1 MNRLTFGIV
10 LLLGVG
16 LFLFVF
22 NYARNQSA
30 VEQPA
35 PRATALP
42 RKSGQATERKS
53 NLATHSV
60 LATLWMQRS
69 GEAMALC
76 YQAYSLA
83 KLRLD
88 EALKAKSAPKSK
100 PKAIVVDVDETV
112 LDNSL
117 YQGKLIKQDTTH
129 PAHWDEWCSLA
140 LAKPVPGA
148 AEFLNYAKSKNV
160 EVFYITNRG
169 ENLREATL
177 RNFRSAGF
185 PFADSAHLLMRTDTP
200 SKEARRQLVAEKF
213 DIVLLCGDNLNDF
226 SDVFER
232 KHEATRNEEVERLKN
247 EFGKRFIV
255 LPNPM
260 YGDWEYAIVGYDKM
274 ADTTCAR
281 KRLEAIM
288 AY

>member
-1 MNRLTFGIV
+1 MNKLTFGV
-10 LLLGVG
+10 LLLLGIGV
-16 LFLFVF
+16 FLFVF
-22 NYARNQSA
+22 NYAR
-30 VEQPA
+30 EQAPSEPV
-35 PRATALP
+35 PRATIPL
-42 RKSGQATERKS
+42 RKVVQPAEKTSS
-53 NLATHSV
+53 LMTHAI
-60 LATLWMQRS
+60 LATLWMQHS

-88 EALKAKSAPKSK
+88 EILKAKAAPKSK

-117 YQGKLIKQDTTH
+117 HQGKLIKNDTTH
-129 PAHWDEWCSLA
+129 PAYWDEWCSLA

-185 PFADSAHLLMRTDTP
+185 PYADSAHLLMRQDVP
-200 SKEARRQLVAEKF
+200 GKEARRQLVAQKF

-226 SDVFER
+226 SEVFER
-232 KHEATRNEEVERLKN
+232 KSESERNDEVERLKS

-255 LPNPM
+255 LPNPI
-260 YGDWEYAIVGYDKM
+260 YGDWENAIVGYDKLP
-274 ADTTCAR
+274 DSVR
-281 KRLEAIM
+281 IKKRLNAVLS
-288 AY
+288 Y